1 MADADLPDGLRCDG
15 LATPCVFEGPIDGA
29 SFRAYV
35 EQVLVPTLR
44 PGDIVILDHLGGHKS
59 QTSRAGIRQ
68 AGAKL
73 FFLPPYRPD
82 LNPIEQV
89 FAKHKTLLRQAA
101 ERTVDETWK
110 RIGALL
116 PNVTARECANSF
128 KNAGYA
134 SP

>member
-68 AGAKL
+68 
-73 FFLPPYRPD
+73 
-82 LNPIEQV
+82 V